1 MSTQRERC
9 CKGDTGHRAGYRKEA
24 SVTREWGGYYVD
36 ERPKGGPLRVI
47 PTDKGSQQFEQQHP
61 FLISMEKWALC
72 QERASCPANS
82 LGEKT
87 EIVSL
92 PQSPSPLQSASH
104 EFLFSKTNP
113 KGLGF
118 SLLPPELRTLVWA
131 VDASEPELPSERYL
145 KQKLQLKV
153 V

>member
-1 MSTQRERC
+1 
-9 CKGDTGHRAGYRKEA
+9 
-24 SVTREWGGYYVD
+24 
-36 ERPKGGPLRVI
+36 
-47 PTDKGSQQFEQQHP
+47 
-61 FLISMEKWALC
+61 
-72 QERASCPANS
+72 
-82 LGEKT
+82 
-87 EIVSL
+87 
-92 PQSPSPLQSASH
+92 
-104 EFLFSKTNP
+104 LFSKTNP